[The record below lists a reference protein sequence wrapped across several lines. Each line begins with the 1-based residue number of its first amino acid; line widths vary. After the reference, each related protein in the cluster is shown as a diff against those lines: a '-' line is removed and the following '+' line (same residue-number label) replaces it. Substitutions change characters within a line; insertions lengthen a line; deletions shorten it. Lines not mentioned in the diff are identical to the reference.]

1 MKGIKVYTKIA
12 IVNALPMFDLTV
24 NPARDPRDVTH
35 SNMYSFLYVSRLNT
49 KERQHAQKSFGS
61 LQNMCAIK
69 NLFSNLK
76 APLFMSKI

>member
-12 IVNALPMFDLTV
+12 IVNASPMFDLTV

-49 KERQHAQKSFGS
+49 KEW
-61 LQNMCAIK
+61 
-69 NLFSNLK
+69 
-76 APLFMSKI
+76 